1 MVIRSVISGP
11 VASFLAEYYLYNLS
25 VLPSSLIDELDPIE
39 EDIDFAFRILLNNS
53 IPATGV
59 LCGCAPEMFRTISK
73 ATAISR
79 RLHDEFTSDAG
90 PSVECLVERDNLYN
104 YVQSWLPEHADEEN
118 PMIARVYQTALL
130 VLLLQAEPGA
140 SDTVAMDALVS
151 NLISLLRMIPVESHT
166 TTVLA
171 WPLATVAPCVKS
183 GTDQAFILQYLG
195 AVVQNYR
202 FGNHRQTEQ
211 LLWLIWS
218 RRDLAE
224 QVSWDDYKR
233 VLSWFTAWA
242 NVAAWVCLCA
252 TASLFGSQLV
262 TNTVILVHPD
272 FNFLRWQVFLIYV
285 GFNLIAFLVNAFWN
299 SILSALNRAALIWSL
314 CGFSI
319 IFVTVLACASPN
331 YNSASFVFTSFI
343 NETGWPDG
351 LAWLLGLLQGGLCLV
366 GVDAVAHMIE
376 EIPTPTVDGP
386 LIMVACVAIGLA
398 TSLIFIV
405 ALLFVSRD
413 IDTII
418 TSGAGPLLQIFF
430 DATNSKVGSICLL
443 LFPIGCLLLG
453 VIAITT
459 TSSRM
464 IYALARDSGLPFS
477 PIWTTVHAR
486 LKTPVNAL
494 VSIAY
499 ISFTT
504 VLFMFPPARPVTGST
519 MNYAIAATG
528 VFASLSAI
536 YWFVRGRKHFM
547 QVLVTAEM
555 EIPEARPSSCP
566 IKSDV

>member
-59 LCGCAPEMFRTISK
+59 LCGCAPEMSRTISK

-224 QVSWDDYKR
+224 Q
-233 VLSWFTAWA
+233 
-242 NVAAWVCLCA
+242 
-252 TASLFGSQLV
+252 
-262 TNTVILVHPD
+262 
-272 FNFLRWQVFLIYV
+272 
-285 GFNLIAFLVNAFWN
+285 
-299 SILSALNRAALIWSL
+299 
-314 CGFSI
+314 
-319 IFVTVLACASPN
+319 
-331 YNSASFVFTSFI
+331 
-343 NETGWPDG
+343 
-351 LAWLLGLLQGGLCLV
+351 
-366 GVDAVAHMIE
+366 
-376 EIPTPTVDGP
+376 
-386 LIMVACVAIGLA
+386 
-398 TSLIFIV
+398 
-405 ALLFVSRD
+405 
-413 IDTII
+413 
-418 TSGAGPLLQIFF
+418 
-430 DATNSKVGSICLL
+430 
-443 LFPIGCLLLG
+443 
-453 VIAITT
+453 
-459 TSSRM
+459 
-464 IYALARDSGLPFS
+464 
-477 PIWTTVHAR
+477 
-486 LKTPVNAL
+486 
-494 VSIAY
+494 
-499 ISFTT
+499 
-504 VLFMFPPARPVTGST
+504 
-519 MNYAIAATG
+519 
-528 VFASLSAI
+528 
-536 YWFVRGRKHFM
+536 
-547 QVLVTAEM
+547 
-555 EIPEARPSSCP
+555 
-566 IKSDV
+566 

>member
-1 MVIRSVISGP
+1 M
-11 VASFLAEYYLYNLS
+11 N
-25 VLPSSLIDELDPIE
+25 
-39 EDIDFAFRILLNNS
+39 
-53 IPATGV
+53 
-59 LCGCAPEMFRTISK
+59 
-73 ATAISR
+73 
-79 RLHDEFTSDAG
+79 
-90 PSVECLVERDNLYN
+90 
-104 YVQSWLPEHADEEN
+104 
-118 PMIARVYQTALL
+118 
-130 VLLLQAEPGA
+130 VLLTGA
-140 SDTVAMDALVS
+140 
-151 NLISLLRMIPVESHT
+151 P
-166 TTVLA
+166 
-171 WPLATVAPCVKS
+171 
-183 GTDQAFILQYLG
+183 
-195 AVVQNYR
+195 
-202 FGNHRQTEQ
+202 
-211 LLWLIWS
+211 
-218 RRDLAE
+218 
-224 QVSWDDYKR
+224 VSWDDYKR

-351 LAWLLGLLQGGLCLV
+351 LAWLLG
-366 GVDAVAHMIE
+366 
-376 EIPTPTVDGP
+376 
-386 LIMVACVAIGLA
+386 
-398 TSLIFIV
+398 
-405 ALLFVSRD
+405 
-413 IDTII
+413 
-418 TSGAGPLLQIFF
+418 
-430 DATNSKVGSICLL
+430 
-443 LFPIGCLLLG
+443 
-453 VIAITT
+453 
-459 TSSRM
+459 
-464 IYALARDSGLPFS
+464 
-477 PIWTTVHAR
+477 
-486 LKTPVNAL
+486 